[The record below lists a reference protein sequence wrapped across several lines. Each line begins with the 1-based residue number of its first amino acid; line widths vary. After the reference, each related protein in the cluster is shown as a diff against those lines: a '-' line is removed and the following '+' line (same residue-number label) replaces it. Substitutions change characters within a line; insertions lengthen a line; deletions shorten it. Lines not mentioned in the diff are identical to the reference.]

1 MELIANPLKVGVLVG
16 SKRIERGRQ
25 QAIVLL
31 QGFQDRAGRQIQLG
45 QPAAVV
51 LHLFDEFESGQIVRQ
66 DPRCGPGRDGGQRGP
81 LLRLEAHFLQACQEA
96 AVDLIGLR
104 LQESGEPLEMKAK
117 LVA

>member
-1 MELIANPLKVGVLVG
+1 MELIPNPLKIGMLIG
-16 SKRIERGRQ
+16 NQCIERGRQ

-45 QPAAVV
+45 QTAAVV
-51 LHLFDEFESGQIVRQ
+51 LHLFDELKRGQIVRQ
-66 DPRCGPGRDGGQRGP
+66 DPRCGTGRDGGQCGA
-81 LLRLEAHFLQACQEA
+81 LLRLETHFLQTCQET

-104 LQESGEPLEMKAK
+104 LQESRQSLEMEAK